1 MGKSLR
7 RVLACV
13 LMLAVPLQGFA
24 AVAMLNC
31 APDHHNAAGPGS
43 HASHDHAAH
52 AASPASQVAGA
63 QHDHATHGHDGHAGL
78 GGHADEATTMAGM
91 NESAPVSIALQS
103 LDAMAQL
110 ANTSCSACASCCSGA
125 AIVSSMVIPAVF
137 TAGSVPFCAATDAP
151 VSFITDGPSRPPRPF
166 LA

>member
-1 MGKSLR
+1 
-7 RVLACV
+7 
-13 LMLAVPLQGFA
+13 
-24 AVAMLNC
+24 
-31 APDHHNAAGPGS
+31 
-43 HASHDHAAH
+43 
-52 AASPASQVAGA
+52 
-63 QHDHATHGHDGHAGL
+63 
-78 GGHADEATTMAGM
+78 M

-125 AIVSSMVIPAVF
+125 AIVSSMLIPAVF
-137 TAGSVPFCAATDAP
+137 TAGFVPFLAASDDA